1 MAKDIYHNIVR
12 EALEQEGWVIT
23 HDPYYLIL
31 QKDTAEYEIDLGAEK
46 LLAAE
51 KGNDKI
57 AIEVKSLLK
66 PSLLHEF
73 HSVLGQYMIYRYGL
87 GKKEPERKLYLA
99 IPDFT
104 RNKIAKIQPLLDMI
118 QDFNIKII
126 YFDDETKKIMTWEK

>member
-1 MAKDIYHNIVR
+1 MAKDFYHESVK
-12 EALEQEGWVIT
+12 EALINDGWIIT

-73 HSVLGQYMIYRYGL
+73 HSVLGQYMIYRYGF
-87 GKKEPERKLYLA
+87 G
-99 IPDFT
+99 
-104 RNKIAKIQPLLDMI
+104 
-118 QDFNIKII
+118 
-126 YFDDETKKIMTWEK
+126 